1 MLFIS
6 NIYNRATKPKKLLH
20 TNPVSKKIAVIG
32 AGSWGTA
39 LAILL
44 ARNGQ
49 EVMLWG
55 RNPDTMLTMQ
65 NERCNKR
72 YLPNN
77 IFPDTLTATSNIEHA
92 VKTAQIVLMVIPSTA
107 HRETLKLLSVHL
119 NAGSGILLA
128 GKGFEKDSFKLMH
141 EVTKEELGSHRNI
154 AVISGPTF
162 AKEVASGL
170 PTATTV
176 ASENHEFAAEIAEL
190 LHSDTFRA
198 YTSEDIIGV
207 EIGGAVKNVLA
218 IAAGIADGLQFGAN
232 TRAALITRGLAE
244 IQRLGTSMGADS
256 KTFMGLAGL
265 GDLVLTC
272 TDNQSRNRRVG
283 IGLAEGKTL
292 ETIKEELGQVAE
304 GVYAAKEVHQLA
316 IQRGIEMPIV
326 EHVYRIIYKN
336 EDPHQAVH
344 SLLTRALK
352 SE

>member
-1 MLFIS
+1 M
-6 NIYNRATKPKKLLH
+6 
-20 TNPVSKKIAVIG
+20 SKKIAVIG

-218 IAAGIADGLQFGAN
+218 IAAGIA
-232 TRAALITRGLAE
+232 
-244 IQRLGTSMGADS
+244 
-256 KTFMGLAGL
+256 
-265 GDLVLTC
+265 
-272 TDNQSRNRRVG
+272 
-283 IGLAEGKTL
+283 
-292 ETIKEELGQVAE
+292 
-304 GVYAAKEVHQLA
+304 
-316 IQRGIEMPIV
+316 
-326 EHVYRIIYKN
+326 
-336 EDPHQAVH
+336 
-344 SLLTRALK
+344 
-352 SE
+352 